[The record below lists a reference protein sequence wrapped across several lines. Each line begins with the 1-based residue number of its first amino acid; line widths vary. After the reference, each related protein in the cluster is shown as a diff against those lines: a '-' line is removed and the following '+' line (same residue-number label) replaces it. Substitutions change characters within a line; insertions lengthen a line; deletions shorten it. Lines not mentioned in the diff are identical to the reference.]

1 MGNPPGRGDFLSI
14 NVWMH
19 VSMFVC
25 AWVCVKI
32 CLYHSMCV
40 YVCLHV
46 YMYVYTYVMP
56 DTGKSFSPPKI
67 FKAHS
72 MDCACCSLKAQGKV
86 VATSRMVSLMPLC
99 SIVCSFPVG
108 CRKVRGG
115 KSVSASPGKTDSHV
129 NSAPL
134 CMLLDVFSFINRDPF
149 VMPLRT
155 AYPTATSGSVVV
167 DMGANSEP
175 PLALNPCE
183 TCMSVNPRHRLISV
197 VAELPLA
204 SSPCNCLIPS

>member
-1 MGNPPGRGDFLSI
+1 MQQSHSPHQRFL
-14 NVWMH
+14 NH
-19 VSMFVC
+19 TVC
-25 AWVCVKI
+25 IVRVAVAK
-32 CLYHSMCV
+32 
-40 YVCLHV
+40 
-46 YMYVYTYVMP
+46 T
-56 DTGKSFSPPKI
+56 
-67 FKAHS
+67 
-72 MDCACCSLKAQGKV
+72 QGKV
-86 VATSRMVSLMPLC
+86 VVTSRMVSLMPLC
-99 SIVCSFPVG
+99 SIVWSFPVG

-183 TCMSVNPRHRLISV
+183 TCMSVNPRHRLISA
-197 VAELPLA
+197 VADSPLA
-204 SSPCNCLIPS
+204 SSPRNCLITRPMQNFVGDLFPHRGKYCGFVQEFRY